1 MNRTSKIISAGLVA
15 LLVTASGARADLA
28 EVKQVVYGM
37 DCAPCAYSVQKNLEA
52 LPGVESAKVSL
63 NDGTVDVKLKPGS
76 GVTVAKIQQVI
87 KNAGFTPKEA
97 KTIER

>member
-1 MNRTSKIISAGLVA
+1 
-15 LLVTASGARADLA
+15 
-28 EVKQVVYGM
+28 M

-63 NDGTVDVKLKPGS
+63 NDGMVDVKLKPGS
-76 GVTVAKIQQVI
+76 GVTVTKIQQVI
-87 KNAGFTPKEA
+87 KDAGFTPKEA

>member
-1 MNRTSKIISAGLVA
+1 MNRIGKITSAALVA
-15 LLVTASGARADLA
+15 LLLGAGVAVAELA
-28 EVKQVVYGM
+28 EVKQTVYGM

-52 LPGVESAKVSL
+52 LRGVESAKVSL
-63 NDGTVDVKLKPGS
+63 NDGMVDVKLKPGS